1 MTTATTQILITAK
14 DSTAGAFAS
23 VNSGLSGLSSIALK
37 AAGALSA
44 LGAGALVGSFAAF
57 TKQTIDAQD
66 EMSKLSQKTGIAV
79 ESLAGLEFAAEQSG
93 VKLDQVAKATRQ
105 FGLIIAEAGEAGSTS
120 ARKLEQLGLSYQ
132 DLKDLSPEKQLLAL
146 ADALQKFGKEDRA
159 VALTSVLGNRM
170 ADLIPLLSGGADELA
185 NLIEQGK
192 KFNPVTTESA
202 KQAERFND
210 QINVLSKSVSTLGR
224 EMVQGIIPS
233 LTRVTDSMIEATQQS
248 GILAGA
254 LAGVK
259 QLFTEAFGNP
269 KILGDVGQIRREI
282 FKTKDAISSLELKKD
297 SVFFDKNA
305 LLHEKDK
312 LAQLEIDL
320 QKAIGTSQQ
329 VIAAQ
334 DATTASTKKFAIAL
348 EETNK
353 PLARRAAAIDSVTK
367 KVNDQSRIED
377 QYIKLLKIERQAQTD
392 LLRPY
397 QQSATAAS
405 ERLQSLQQESQALQL
420 SQTRQISLEQAIE
433 LTTIARLEEKRAI
446 TKDGGAVVEIDK
458 EIAARKQ
465 IIGVIQQTEQKTKGL
480 EQVTQSTT
488 DEVSQLWIQAGR
500 NIQSTLANSIF
511 NFFNDGLKGMLNNV
525 ISTVGRIASE
535 FAALKLAQGIG
546 LGSIFGGAGGGG
558 GGASNALSIASL
570 ASSGL
575 SFAKGGFGTLG
586 LASSALSG
594 LGSLTGSSS
603 LSAFA
608 GGLGGDAIGGLAAGG
623 FSSSAA
629 GASSLGA
636 GIGAAAGP
644 LIAFAVV
651 DQIGRLFGGD
661 KKLGGAEQIPV
672 IGGFLAGLFGR
683 GPYKFRQQSLQG
695 EASSGGFDG
704 DLTNV
709 FRAKGGLFRSNGHK
723 SVSEQLSLEA
733 QTVLDSTIQGFY
745 KSASGF
751 AQNLGLSADLVDNFT
766 SQVQIKSE
774 KGKQVTEEAIQEMLT
789 GIGNS
794 LARNLLPEVD
804 SLRKAGEDSF
814 ATLSRLNSEFVSLS
828 QAALNLGA
836 SAEYAKE
843 LISGMGIAARTSF
856 LDQYGGSDRL
866 AADSASFSQLF
877 LTEAERMAPVVKVV
891 EDGLISLGYSADL
904 TKEQFKN
911 LVQTLI
917 RSSSESERATGVL
930 LLQNNALFAT
940 VADYKEATKQA
951 VQATEELTSAQDD
964 YILSV
969 QGAIRKMQL
978 DSAANQIAIIN
989 AEIDKL
995 VDFADS
1001 LKSTVDQ
1008 ISPQSLDSARNQIIA
1023 ATSAARGGTV
1033 TDVSSALA
1041 TIAGQGASG
1050 FSDRNSF
1057 ERSKSQS
1064 ADLIRQLSEAISSA
1078 IGFKQSSVNDDLR
1091 LAGRVRSFDVGGVVP
1106 STGLALIHK
1115 GERLINPQQNE
1126 AIVSLLQR
1134 VAEAVQT
1141 GAERTDNLYKL
1152 MRGMTNNGQSLN
1164 TSAA

>member
-1 MTTATTQILITAK
+1 
-14 DSTAGAFAS
+14 
-23 VNSGLSGLSSIALK
+23 
-37 AAGALSA
+37 
-44 LGAGALVGSFAAF
+44 
-57 TKQTIDAQD
+57 
-66 EMSKLSQKTGIAV
+66 
-79 ESLAGLEFAAEQSG
+79 LAGLEFAADQSG

-210 QINVLSKSVSTLGR
+210 QINVLSESVSTLGR

-348 EETNK
+348 DETNK
-353 PLARRAAAIDSVTK
+353 PLARRATAIDSVTK

-377 QYIKLLKIERQAQTD
+377 EYIKLLKIERQAQTD

-546 LGSIFGGAGGGG
+546 LGSIFGGAGAVGGG
-558 GGASNALSIASL
+558 GGASSALNIASV

-603 LSAFA
+603 ISAFA

-623 FSSSAA
+623 FSSSW
-629 GASSLGA
+629 
-636 GIGAAAGP
+636 
-644 LIAFAVV
+644 
-651 DQIGRLFGGD
+651 
-661 KKLGGAEQIPV
+661 
-672 IGGFLAGLFGR
+672 
-683 GPYKFRQQSLQG
+683 
-695 EASSGGFDG
+695 
-704 DLTNV
+704 N
-709 FRAKGGLFRSNGHK
+709 
-723 SVSEQLSLEA
+723 
-733 QTVLDSTIQGFY
+733 
-745 KSASGF
+745 SA
-751 AQNLGLSADLVDNFT
+751 N
-766 SQVQIKSE
+766 
-774 KGKQVTEEAIQEMLT
+774 
-789 GIGNS
+789 
-794 LARNLLPEVD
+794 
-804 SLRKAGEDSF
+804 
-814 ATLSRLNSEFVSLS
+814 
-828 QAALNLGA
+828 
-836 SAEYAKE
+836 
-843 LISGMGIAARTSF
+843 
-856 LDQYGGSDRL
+856 
-866 AADSASFSQLF
+866 
-877 LTEAERMAPVVKVV
+877 
-891 EDGLISLGYSADL
+891 
-904 TKEQFKN
+904 
-911 LVQTLI
+911 
-917 RSSSESERATGVL
+917 
-930 LLQNNALFAT
+930 
-940 VADYKEATKQA
+940 
-951 VQATEELTSAQDD
+951 
-964 YILSV
+964 
-969 QGAIRKMQL
+969 
-978 DSAANQIAIIN
+978 
-989 AEIDKL
+989 
-995 VDFADS
+995 
-1001 LKSTVDQ
+1001 
-1008 ISPQSLDSARNQIIA
+1008 
-1023 ATSAARGGTV
+1023 
-1033 TDVSSALA
+1033 
-1041 TIAGQGASG
+1041 
-1050 FSDRNSF
+1050 
-1057 ERSKSQS
+1057 
-1064 ADLIRQLSEAISSA
+1064 
-1078 IGFKQSSVNDDLR
+1078 
-1091 LAGRVRSFDVGGVVP
+1091 
-1106 STGLALIHK
+1106 
-1115 GERLINPQQNE
+1115 
-1126 AIVSLLQR
+1126 
-1134 VAEAVQT
+1134 
-1141 GAERTDNLYKL
+1141 
-1152 MRGMTNNGQSLN
+1152 
-1164 TSAA
+1164 